1 MSEPR
6 DVIGAVLPKSWSQTK
21 RDDVADQIVNALFD
35 AGLLLVDDVTTIE
48 VRGARVPVETVEAY
62 GLTIRVDANGN
73 AAEITSPWGL
83 EILA

>member
-1 MSEPR
+1 
-6 DVIGAVLPKSWSQTK
+6 VIGAVLPKSLSQKK
-21 RDDVADQIVNALFD
+21 RDELTEQIVNALFD
-35 AGLLLVDDVTTIE
+35 AGLLLVDDATTIE